1 MLHAGEFVSLL
12 LGEWVGAG
20 GWDDGVK
27 GEFACKKNDT
37 RVHATNIDYQPT
49 PPRVSAI
56 VSCAMASSLP

>member
-37 RVHATNIDYQPT
+37 RVTLQTSTTSQLLLA
-49 PPRVSAI
+49 
-56 VSCAMASSLP
+56 SLP